1 MAFKMKG
8 HTLPGIK
15 QLKSN
20 DLDDG
25 RSGSA
30 AFQQSDDPFAGD
42 GKKNNDNTTNVGY
55 MGYFRDKN
63 SPTYDSIERFN
74 PPIIKTHVARIGGG
88 SIISHHGGESSKESS
103 SNFPFKQ
110 SDPFAGS
117 KKEGKYDKGDTSI
130 ATATITKKATEIPFV
145 DQTIVYPDI
154 ADLRSGDHQGIVKD
168 LPNDVFKGNKN
179 TGDGADIDADK
190 YSRYLSTL

>member
-15 QLKSN
+15 QLKSSN
-20 DLDDG
+20 LDDG

-30 AFQQSDDPFAGD
+30 AFQQSDPFAGS
-42 GKKNNDNTTNVGY
+42 GKKNNDNVGQISE
-55 MGYFRDKN
+55 FRAMDQKL
-63 SPTYDSIERFN
+63 PIRFD
-74 PPIIKTHVARIGGG
+74 PPLIRKFDT
-88 SIISHHGGESSKESS
+88 SGESSKKPRYFIEPTSFS
-103 SNFPFKQ
+103 DEPFKQ

-117 KKEGKYDKGDTSI
+117 KKGPYDEGDTSM

-145 DQTIVYPDI
+145 DQTTVYPDI

-168 LPNDVFKGNKN
+168 LPNEVFKGNKN
-179 TGDGADIDADK
+179 TGDGADVDSDK